1 MIWPAVLGSETW
13 QEYPVRLNVHCRR
26 ESFFDAISIDQSK
39 NKRTNKTLIKE
50 KTMSDSANTSTSS
63 AKVLAIGV
71 LGVAAAAVLAIA
83 LQKFNVE
90 PESASGTIAPAKRI
104 VSDQIGNHSALSS
117 EPQSTKTS
125 LVSADSNDATVTPAV
140 ESAIAEVLDS
150 SMNNALG
157 SCDDPSGP
165 GCR

>member
-1 MIWPAVLGSETW
+1 
-13 QEYPVRLNVHCRR
+13 
-26 ESFFDAISIDQSK
+26 
-39 NKRTNKTLIKE
+39 
-50 KTMSDSANTSTSS
+50 MSDSANTSTSS

-71 LGVAAAAVLAIA
+71 LGVAAAAVFAIA

-125 LVSADSNDATVTPAV
+125 LVSGDSNDATVTPAV